1 MKEVQIIYDFD
12 GTLTPKTVP
21 FFPILQECG
30 VSEKEFY
37 QKIAEI
43 KESGIVDVYESWF
56 QAFLSI
62 IQNSKLETH
71 DVTKGAEDIIFNIGV
86 EEWFK
91 TLSNNSNTT
100 YSHYIVTSGIE
111 EFLYASKIAKYIT
124 KIFGVSFLH
133 ENGKLKGVEN

>member
-43 KESGIVDVYESWF
+43 KESGIV
-56 QAFLSI
+56 
-62 IQNSKLETH
+62 K
-71 DVTKGAEDIIFNIGV
+71 
-86 EEWFK
+86 
-91 TLSNNSNTT
+91 
-100 YSHYIVTSGIE
+100 
-111 EFLYASKIAKYIT
+111 
-124 KIFGVSFLH
+124 
-133 ENGKLKGVEN
+133 